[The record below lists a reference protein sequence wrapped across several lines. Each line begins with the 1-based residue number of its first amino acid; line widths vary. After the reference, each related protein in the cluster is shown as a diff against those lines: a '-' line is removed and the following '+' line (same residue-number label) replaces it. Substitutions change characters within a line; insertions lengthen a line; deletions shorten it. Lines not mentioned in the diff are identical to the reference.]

1 MSESFVILIM
11 AIMPHVSFLEIVAL
25 FLPRLAWRAPEW
37 WLKVLVALEATR
49 DFHRRGR

>member
-1 MSESFVILIM
+1 MSESFVILIVTF
-11 AIMPHVSFLEIVAL
+11 MPHLSFFEIVVL

-49 DFHRRGR
+49 DFRRRGR